1 MEISGKPQ
9 CCGEPSW
16 AAANDRYIV
25 DLFLWSFVRHRRGW
39 CKKKSL
45 NGDRLGFEQ
54 MTLRTFTLLLL
65 ATNVAATMAAA
76 PAAAQ
81 TDYYNTDAGRPLT
94 IEDAAA
100 VERYAFEL
108 QLAPL
113 RLDRAARGVYRWTVE
128 PEIAYGIA
136 PRTQV
141 EIGLPLT
148 YVDANRRS
156 SGLAGVELSM
166 LHSLNNETRLP
177 ALAVAGEVL
186 LPVGGLAPDEAQFS
200 AKGILT
206 RTLRW
211 ARFHVNGQYT
221 FGEKDDPTVIS
232 LEGSNPQAHAPSR
245 WLAGIAMDRTFPL
258 ASTLIGAEV
267 VAEKPRSDGADVE
280 WSTALGIRRQLSP
293 AFNVDAGI
301 GKRLSG
307 EKGWFFTFG
316 VAKAF
321 AIRSLMPAR

>member
-1 MEISGKPQ
+1 
-9 CCGEPSW
+9 
-16 AAANDRYIV
+16 
-25 DLFLWSFVRHRRGW
+25 
-39 CKKKSL
+39 
-45 NGDRLGFEQ
+45 
-54 MTLRTFTLLLL
+54 MTLRINALLL
-65 ATNVAATMAAA
+65 ATIVAATFAAS

-113 RLDRAARGVYRWTVE
+113 RLDRDSRGVYRWTVE

-148 YVDANRRS
+148 YVDASRRS
-156 SGLAGVELSM
+156 SGLSGIELSM

-186 LPVGGLAPDEAQFS
+186 LPVGGLAPDDAAFS

-221 FGEKDDPTVIS
+221 FGGEDDLS
-232 LEGSNPQAHAPSR
+232 G
-245 WLAGIAMDRTFPL
+245 WLGGIAMDRTFPL
-258 ASTLIGAEV
+258 VSTLIGAEL
-267 VAEKPRSDGADVE
+267 VAEKSRSDGADVE

-307 EKGWFFTFG
+307 ERGWFFTFG

>member
-1 MEISGKPQ
+1 MDMS
-9 CCGEPSW
+9 
-16 AAANDRYIV
+16 
-25 DLFLWSFVRHRRGW
+25 
-39 CKKKSL
+39 
-45 NGDRLGFEQ
+45 
-54 MTLRTFTLLLL
+54 LRTLALLTSAAVTIL
-65 ATNVAATMAAA
+65 ATS
-76 PAAAQ
+76 AAAQ

-94 IEDAAA
+94 VEDAAA
-100 VERYAFEL
+100 VERYAFEI

-113 RLDRAARGVYRWTVE
+113 RLDRAAAGVYRWTVE

-148 YVDANRRS
+148 YVDASRRS
-156 SGLAGVELSM
+156 SGLAGIELSM

-186 LPVGGLAPDEAQFS
+186 LPVGGLAPDEAVFS

-211 ARFHVNGQYT
+211 ARFHLNGQYT
-221 FGEKDDPTVIS
+221 FGGEDDPVDAVIPE
-232 LEGSNPQAHAPSR
+232 EGSTPGAHESSR
-245 WLAGIAMDRTFPL
+245 WLAGISMDRTFPL
-258 ASTLIGAEV
+258 ASTLIGVEL
-267 VAEKPRSDGADVE
+267 VAEKSTVEDADVS
-280 WSTALGIRRQLSP
+280 WSTALGVRRQLSP

-301 GKRLSG
+301 GRQLSG
-307 EKGWFFTFG
+307 ERGWFFTFG

>member
-1 MEISGKPQ
+1 MRFRIF
-9 CCGEPSW
+9 
-16 AAANDRYIV
+16 A
-25 DLFLWSFVRHRRGW
+25 
-39 CKKKSL
+39 
-45 NGDRLGFEQ
+45 
-54 MTLRTFTLLLL
+54 LL
-65 ATNVAATMAAA
+65 ASAAVTIVAT

-94 IEDAAA
+94 VEDAAA
-100 VERYAFEL
+100 VERYAFEI

-128 PEIAYGIA
+128 PEVAYGIA

-148 YVDANRRS
+148 YVDASRRS
-156 SGLAGVELSM
+156 SGLAGIELSM

-186 LPVGGLAPDEAQFS
+186 LPVGGLAPDEPVFS

-211 ARFHVNGQYT
+211 ARFHLNGQYT
-221 FGEKDDPTVIS
+221 FGGDDDLGLTTIPE
-232 LEGSNPQAHAPSR
+232 EGSTPEVHESSR

-258 ASTLIGAEV
+258 ASTLIGIEL
-267 VAEKPRSDGADVE
+267 VAQKSQSYDADVE

-301 GKRLSG
+301 GKQLSG
-307 EKGWFFTFG
+307 ERGWFFTFG

>member
-1 MEISGKPQ
+1 MK
-9 CCGEPSW
+9 
-16 AAANDRYIV
+16 
-25 DLFLWSFVRHRRGW
+25 FLSILIAG
-39 CKKKSL
+39 
-45 NGDRLGFEQ
+45 
-54 MTLRTFTLLLL
+54 LLLPG
-65 ATNVAATMAAA
+65 AE
-76 PAAAQ
+76 PASAQ
-81 TDYYNTDAGRPLT
+81 TDFYNTDAGRPLT

-156 SGLAGVELSM
+156 SGLSGIELSM

-186 LPVGGLAPDEAQFS
+186 LPVGGLAPDDAVFS

-211 ARFHVNGQYT
+211 ARFHLNGQYT
-221 FGEKDDPTVIS
+221 FGEEDDRVDTVIPE
-232 LEGSNPQAHAPSR
+232 EGSAPETHEASR

-258 ASTLIGAEV
+258 VSTLIGAEL
-267 VAEKPRSDGADVE
+267 VAEKSRSDGADVE

-307 EKGWFFTFG
+307 ERGWFFTFG